1 MLRRTVRTQSY
12 RLARYKPVGRGSDGR
27 VKPIWLPNKYVLHAQ
42 KWSTRAL
49 SLFYGITRRWSC
61 TSCSKLFRTSPPP
74 LISFSSS
81 SPRLLIASR
90 SINRFNYLI
99 GNRVDTR
106 DHVLRVRDTFTVTH
120 FSNLAPNP
128 FPLSYVGGSR
138 SLELQQSRSFA
149 RNATHSRSHFLNLV
163 SNPFL
168 LSYVSKVVDPSR
180 CDKAEVLHGTTI
192 NGERLDQNGEGG
204 KRIDGLSR

>member
-1 MLRRTVRTQSY
+1 M
-12 RLARYKPVGRGSDGR
+12 GSLEDD
-27 VKPIWLPNKYVLHAQ
+27 LVLL
-42 KWSTRAL
+42 AL
-49 SLFYGITRRWSC
+49 SYFEPL
-61 TSCSKLFRTSPPP
+61 LL

-106 DHVLRVRDTFTVTH
+106 DHVLRDTFTVTH